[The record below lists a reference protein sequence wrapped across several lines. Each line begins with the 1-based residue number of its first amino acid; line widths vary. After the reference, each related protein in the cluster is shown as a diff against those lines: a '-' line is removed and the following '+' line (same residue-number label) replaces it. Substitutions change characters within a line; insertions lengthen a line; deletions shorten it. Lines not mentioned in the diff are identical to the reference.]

1 MKNRIFSLLLAV
13 CAVLSLAVTATA
25 MEVPEEGKGN
35 CSIEVAVR
43 YRGEPITDGK
53 LTAVRVGYIDEDD
66 GNYFFRHVFTHEEIQ
81 NVGSRETVDRILSAY
96 TRQKDYVRFPE
107 TTADIHRGAA
117 RFSRLE
123 TGLYLIIQEEEDAS
137 TGFYPI
143 NAFLV
148 SVPYWD
154 GTEYRYHVTVDV
166 KTALDRIHPL
176 PAEKEEDKP
185 SSGKLPQTG
194 QLTWPVPVMACSGML
209 LFAAGW
215 WLTFGDRKDSHE
227 K

>member
-13 CAVLSLAVTATA
+13 LAVFNLAVTAAA

-43 YRGEPITDGK
+43 YRGEPISDGE
-53 LTAVRVGYIDEDD
+53 LTAVRVGYVDEDD
-66 GNYFFRHVFTHEEIQ
+66 GNYFFRHVVTHEEIQ
-81 NVGSRETVDRILSAY
+81 DPGSRETVDRMVSAY
-96 TRQKDYVRFPE
+96 DRQKEDVRFSE
-107 TTADIHRGAA
+107 ATADIRRGMA

-123 TGLYLIIQEEEDAS
+123 TGLYLIFQEEEDAS

-154 GTEYRYHVTVDV
+154 GTQYCYHVTVDV
-166 KTALDRIHPL
+166 KTALGRVHPE
-176 PAEKEEDKP
+176 PTEEEDVP

-194 QLTWPVPVMACSGML
+194 QLTWPVPVMACSGMV
-209 LFAAGW
+209 LFVTGW
-215 WLTFGDRKDSHE
+215 WLSSGGRKDQHE